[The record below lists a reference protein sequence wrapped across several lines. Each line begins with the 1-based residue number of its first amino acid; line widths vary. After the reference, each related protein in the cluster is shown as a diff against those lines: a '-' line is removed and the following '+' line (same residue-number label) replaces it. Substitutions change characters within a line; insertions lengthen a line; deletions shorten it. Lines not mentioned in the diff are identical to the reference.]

1 VQESQI
7 IEDTTMQNLKISATL
22 TAALLLAGCAGM
34 TDSERRVAT
43 GAGAGAATGALIGS
57 FSANAG
63 KGALIGA
70 GVGALGGFLYDQNQ
84 KRQGY

>member
-1 VQESQI
+1 
-7 IEDTTMQNLKISATL
+7 MQNLKIP
-22 TAALLLAGCAGM
+22 AAFAAMLLLAGCAGM
-34 TDSERRVAT
+34 TDTQRRTAT

-84 KRQGY
+84 KSQGY

>member
-1 VQESQI
+1 
-7 IEDTTMQNLKISATL
+7 MQNLKISATL
-22 TAALLLAGCAGM
+22 AAALLLAGCASM

-43 GAGAGAATGALIGS
+43 GAGAGAATGALVGS

-63 KGALIGA
+63 RGALIGA

-84 KRQGY
+84 KRQGN

>member
-1 VQESQI
+1 
-7 IEDTTMQNLKISATL
+7 MQNLKISAAL
-22 TAALLLAGCAGM
+22 AAGLLLAGCASM

-84 KRQGY
+84 KRQGN